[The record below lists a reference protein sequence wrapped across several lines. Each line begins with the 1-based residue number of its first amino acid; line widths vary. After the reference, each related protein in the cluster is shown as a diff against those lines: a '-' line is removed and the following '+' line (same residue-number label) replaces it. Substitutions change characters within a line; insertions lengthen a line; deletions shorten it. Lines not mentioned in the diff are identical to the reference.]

1 MLDLFNQNKKLLTLV
16 AVVAAASALLT
27 VASYRFFIQRNYWS
41 GQDDKYAKYSGYY
54 DAIFAD
60 RAQKQFASSAPTN
73 FTKAAAL
80 TASAVVNI
88 KATDTKA
95 SRNSDGD
102 ISTSTGSGVII
113 SPDGYIVTNNH
124 VLEGSNEV
132 EVALNDRRKFT
143 AKVIGSDPFTDLAL
157 LKIETQNLPA
167 IVFGNSDSLLVGE
180 WVLAVG
186 NPFELSSTVTA
197 GIVSAKAR
205 NINILEDASSIESFI
220 QTDAVVNPGNSGG
233 ALVNTNGELVGI
245 NTAIITHSGQYEG
258 YSFAIPSNLVQKVIR
273 DLREFGTVQRG
284 FLGISIGELTDEMAK
299 NRGLPAPNGVYVNG
313 TTSGGASEQAGLLS
327 GDIIVTCNGMAIKSM
342 PELQELIGRLRPGN
356 TVDLEY
362 LRNGNKQ
369 KTSVTL
375 RNDSNALNVVTSK
388 SERILKRLGVEFRE
402 LSPSQKKKIPNGA
415 IVNSVTKGS
424 IMGSTNMEPG
434 FVITKIN
441 GTDVANVQEAI
452 GILENAKGK
461 VVVEGVYEGYEG
473 AYYYTFRM

>member
-284 FLGISIGELTDEMAK
+284 FLGISIDELTDEMAK
-299 NRGLPAPNGVYVNG
+299 GLGLPAPDGVYVRS

-327 GDIIVTCNGMAIKSM
+327 GDIIIACNGAAIKTM

-369 KTSVTL
+369 KASVTL
-375 RNDSNALNVVTSK
+375 RNDSNATNVVTSN
-388 SERILKRLGVEFRE
+388 SERVLKRLGVEFRE

-415 IVNSVTKGS
+415 IVNSVTRGS

-441 GTDVANVQEAI
+441 GTDVDNVQEAVD
-452 GILENAKGK
+452 ILENTKGK

-473 AYYYTFRM
+473 SYYYTFRM